1 MANFGLKDRVVVV
14 TGGNSGIG
22 EALSLA
28 LGREGATVAILARDK
43 ARSTDVVA
51 RIGHEGPGR
60 AVARIADMRDP
71 ESCRA
76 AIESVVTEFGRL
88 DALVNNAG
96 IAKMSPIGDF
106 PLDLWREVIDVNL
119 TGTFVC
125 TQAAVRAMRKAGGG
139 RIVNVTSLV
148 GLRGAAER
156 AAYSASK
163 GGIDALT
170 RTLAAELAL
179 DNITVNAVAPGPVAT
194 PMSEANHPP
203 ARRAAI
209 RDQTPMGRYARPEE
223 VAGAIL
229 YLLSDAANFVTGQT
243 ISVDGGLSIRGLLV
257 RPPLT

>member
-1 MANFGLKDRVVVV
+1 MADFGLKNRVVVV

-43 ARSTDVVA
+43 ARSADVVA
-51 RIGHEGPGR
+51 RIAAAGPGR
-60 AVARIADMRDP
+60 ATSRIADMRDP
-71 ESCRA
+71 DSCRA
-76 AIESVVTEFGRL
+76 AIESVVAEFGRL

-96 IAKMSPIGDF
+96 IAKMSPIEEF
-106 PLDLWREVIDVNL
+106 PLELWREVIDVNL
-119 TGTFVC
+119 TGAFVC
-125 TQAAVRAMRKAGGG
+125 TQAAVRVMRKSGRG

-194 PMSEANHPP
+194 PMTEANHPP

-229 YLLSDAANFVTGQT
+229 YLLSDAASFVTGQT
-243 ISVDGGLSIRGLLV
+243 ISVDGGLAIRGLLV
-257 RPPLT
+257 RPPLA

>member
-1 MANFGLKDRVVVV
+1 MTNFGLKDRVVVV

-22 EALSLA
+22 AALSLA
-28 LGREGATVAILARDK
+28 LGREGAIVAILARDE
-43 ARSTDVVA
+43 ARSADVVA
-51 RIGHEGPGR
+51 RIGREGPGR

-76 AIESVVTEFGRL
+76 AIESVVAEFGRL

-96 IAKMSPIGDF
+96 IAKLSRIDDF
-106 PLDLWREVIDVNL
+106 PIDMWREVIDVNL

-125 TQAAVRAMRKAGGG
+125 TQAAVRAMRKVGGG
-139 RIVNVTSLV
+139 RIVNVSSLV
-148 GLRGAAER
+148 GLRGTAER

-163 GGIDALT
+163 GGVDALT

-194 PMSEANHPP
+194 PMTEANHPA

-229 YLLSDAANFVTGQT
+229 YLLSDAASFVTGQT
-243 ISVDGGLSIRGLLV
+243 ISVDGGLAIRGLLV
-257 RPPLT
+257 RPPLA